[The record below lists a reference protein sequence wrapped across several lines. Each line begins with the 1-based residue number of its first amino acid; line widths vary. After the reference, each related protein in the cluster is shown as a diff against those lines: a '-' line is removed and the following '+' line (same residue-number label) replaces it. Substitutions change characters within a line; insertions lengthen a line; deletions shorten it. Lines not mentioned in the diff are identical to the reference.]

1 MATKKRMLGLNQ
13 VRCGLIEAGKLSEAM
28 QTLGLLWLRKVITGH
43 NEAIALLLIHVT
55 ETL

>member
-28 QTLGLLWLRKVITGH
+28 QTLGLLWPRKVVTGH